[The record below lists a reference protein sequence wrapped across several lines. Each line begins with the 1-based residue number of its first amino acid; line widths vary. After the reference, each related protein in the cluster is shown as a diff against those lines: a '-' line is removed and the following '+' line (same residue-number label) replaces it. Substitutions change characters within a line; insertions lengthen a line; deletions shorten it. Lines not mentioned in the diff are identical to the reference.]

1 MYQSIQEIA
10 KALDDV
16 EIHYRVDEDDAHHVL
31 ITNITSNIATYKFL
45 FVKTEEK
52 GNDVGIRIIGLA
64 SYPREKWMDVY
75 KLINSLQQEYRFVK
89 FRLDED
95 GDLMASYDLPQSAQ
109 SVGKCAVEMLLTL
122 GKVLDE
128 CYPELKRLQWA

>member
-10 KALDDV
+10 DALDNV
-16 EIHYRVDEDDAHHVL
+16 EIRYSVDESDAHHVL

-64 SYPREKWMDVY
+64 SYPREKWMDVF
-75 KLINSLQQEYRFVK
+75 KLTNSLQQQYRFVK

-95 GDLMASYDLPQSAQ
+95 GDLSVSYDLPQSGN

-122 GKVLDE
+122 TKVLDE